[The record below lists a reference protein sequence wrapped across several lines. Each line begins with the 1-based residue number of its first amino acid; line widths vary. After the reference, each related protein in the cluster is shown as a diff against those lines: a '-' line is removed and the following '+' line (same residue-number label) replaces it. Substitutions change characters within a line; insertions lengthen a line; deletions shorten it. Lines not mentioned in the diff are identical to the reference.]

1 MEITLIFPHQL
12 YKDHPAIQQG
22 NSVYFIEDEL
32 YFLQY
37 SFHKKKLVLH
47 RASMKYFQQ
56 ILEQQKIKTTYIN
69 CKDANAKLDSFFKS
83 LDGVSTIHYVD
94 TTDYLL
100 ERRLNRNARKYG
112 ISLKK
117 YETPN
122 FLTTVKEINEYFADG
137 KRFFM
142 ADFYRYQRKRLGI
155 LVSNKE
161 PVGGKWSFD
170 EENRKKLPKNISLPG
185 TQVFKNDFIE
195 DAIKYVEKLFPDNYG
210 ETKDFNFPVTHEE
223 AEQML
228 SSFLEERFENFG
240 VYQDAINKDE
250 SFLFHSN
257 ISSSLNIGLLDP
269 LQVVKSTLE
278 FANKKKIPINSVEGF
293 VRQIIG
299 WREYIRAVY
308 LLKGVEERT
317 KNHFGFDRK
326 MPESYWDGST
336 GIVPVDVTIQRI
348 LKTAYAHHIER
359 LMVLGNFML
368 IAELH
373 PDDVYKWFMSLF
385 IDAYDWVM
393 VPNVYGMSQFA
404 DGGLMSTK
412 PYISG
417 SNYIIKMSD
426 YKKGDWS
433 EIWDALFWRFMNV
446 HIQTFQQNP
455 RLSFLLNTWNNFPA
469 EKKKELMNMAEDF
482 LSGKKKS
489 NTLF

>member
-1 MEITLIFPHQL
+1 MEITLVFPHQL
-12 YKDHPAIQQG
+12 YKDHPAIQPG
-22 NSVYFIEDEL
+22 NRVYFIEDEL

-37 SFHKKKLVLH
+37 PFHKKKLVLH

-56 ILEQQKIKTTYIN
+56 SLEQQKIKTTYIN
-69 CKDANAKLDSFFKS
+69 CEDANVKLDKFFKS

-100 ERRLNRNARKYG
+100 ERRLNRYAKKYG

-117 YETPN
+117 YESPN

-142 ADFYRYQRKRLGI
+142 ADFYRFQRKRLGI

-170 EENRKKLPKNISLPG
+170 EENRKKLPKKITLPG
-185 TQVFKNDFIE
+185 TQVFKNDFLE
-195 DAIKYVEKLFPDNYG
+195 EAIKYVEKLFPGNYG
-210 ETKDFNFPVTHEE
+210 ETKNFNFPVTHEE
-223 AEQML
+223 AEQTL
-228 SSFLEERFENFG
+228 ISFLQERFENFG
-240 VYQDAINKDE
+240 IYQDAINKDE

-257 ISSSLNIGLLDP
+257 LSSSLNIGLLDP
-269 LQVVKSTLE
+269 VQVVKSTLE

-293 VRQIIG
+293 IRQVIG

-317 KNHFGFDRK
+317 KNHFGFERK
-326 MPESYWDGST
+326 MPESFWDGST
-336 GIVPVDVTIQRI
+336 GITPVDVTIQRI

-404 DGGLMSTK
+404 DGGMMSTK

-417 SNYIIKMSD
+417 SNYLLKMSN

-433 EIWDALFWRFMNV
+433 ETWDALFWRFMNV

-455 RLSFLLNTWNNFPA
+455 RLSFLLNTWNNFSA
-469 EKKKELMNMAEDF
+469 QKKKELMNKAEDF
-482 LSGKKKS
+482 LSGNKKS
-489 NTLF
+489 DTLF

>member
-1 MEITLIFPHQL
+1 MEITLVFPHQL
-12 YKDHPAIQQG
+12 YKDHPAIQPG
-22 NSVYFIEDEL
+22 NRVYFIEDEL

-37 SFHKKKLVLH
+37 PFHKKKLVLH

-56 ILEQQKIKTTYIN
+56 SLEQQKIKTTYIN
-69 CKDANAKLDSFFKS
+69 CEDANVKLDKFFKS

-100 ERRLNRNARKYG
+100 ERRLNRYAKKYG

-117 YETPN
+117 YESPN

-142 ADFYRYQRKRLGI
+142 ADFYRFQRKRLGI

-170 EENRKKLPKNISLPG
+170 EENRKKLPKKITLPG
-185 TQVFKNDFIE
+185 TQVFKNDFLE
-195 DAIKYVEKLFPDNYG
+195 EAIKYVEKLFPGNYG
-210 ETKDFNFPVTHEE
+210 ETKNFNFPVTHEE
-223 AEQML
+223 AEQTL
-228 SSFLEERFENFG
+228 ISFLQERFENFG
-240 VYQDAINKDE
+240 IYQDAINKDE

-257 ISSSLNIGLLDP
+257 LSSSLNIGLLDP
-269 LQVVKSTLE
+269 VQVVKSTLE

-293 VRQIIG
+293 IRQVIG

-317 KNHFGFDRK
+317 KNHFGFERK
-326 MPESYWDGST
+326 MPESFWDGST
-336 GIVPVDVTIQRI
+336 GITPVDVTIQRI
-348 LKTAYAHHIER
+348 LKTSYAHHIER

-404 DGGLMSTK
+404 DGGMMSTK

-417 SNYIIKMSD
+417 SNYLLKMSN

-433 EIWDALFWRFMNV
+433 ETWDALFWRFMNV

-455 RLSFLLNTWNNFPA
+455 RLSFLLNTWNNFSA
-469 EKKKELMNMAEDF
+469 QKKKELMNKAEDF
-482 LSGKKKS
+482 LSGNKKS
-489 NTLF
+489 DTLF